1 MSASQQLPGAA
12 LHEGSTAD
20 LDTVACVLAEAV
32 RAIEAHGVPYVLLG
46 GLASALLGRPR
57 CSGDV
62 DLFLM
67 PESAPIALEA
77 LAGAGFRTE
86 RTNPAWIFKA
96 FRREVLVDLI
106 FKARGDIYLDAE
118 MLRRASVQSYRG
130 TSVRVI
136 PPEDLIVIK
145 AIVHDEE
152 TPRHWHDAL
161 GIIAH
166 AELDWD
172 YLLERANHAPRRV
185 LSLLL
190 YALSEDLWVPVRPL
204 QRLAARVLFDREA
217 SWSQPIS

>member
-1 MSASQQLPGAA
+1 M
-12 LHEGSTAD
+12 
-20 LDTVACVLAEAV
+20 LAEAV

-67 PESAPIALEA
+67 PESAPIALDA

-106 FKARGDIYLDAE
+106 FKARRDIYLDAE
-118 MLRRASVQSYRG
+118 MLRRASVQPYRG
-130 TSVRVI
+130 TPVRVI

-161 GIIAH
+161 GILAH

-172 YLLERANHAPRRV
+172 YLLERANHSPRRV

-217 SWSQPIS
+217 